1 MPMQRLV
8 LASTSPYRRALLER
22 LRVPFAVCAPEVDE
36 TPRAGEPAAALVER
50 LARAKATAVAARFAG
65 EDVLVIGSDQVAVLD
80 GMPLSKPGTHERAR
94 EQLAAMRG
102 RRVEFLTGV
111 AVQAVRTG
119 RTHDRVVPFVVEFRD
134 YTDADVEAYLRA
146 EQPYDCAGAAK
157 VESLGIVLIRRMA
170 GDDPNALVGLPLI
183 ALVDLLALHG
193 FRVLAA
199 A

>member
-1 MPMQRLV
+1 MQRLV

-50 LARAKATAVAARFAG
+50 LARAKAAAVAARFARQ
-65 EDVLVIGSDQVAVLD
+65 DVLVIGADQVAVLD
-80 GMPLSKPGTHERAR
+80 GVPLSKPGTYGRAR

-111 AVQAVRTG
+111 AVHAAATG
-119 RTHDRVVPFVVEFRD
+119 TTHARVVPVVVEFRD

-193 FRVLAA
+193 LRVLTAA
-199 A
+199 